1 MLPIR
6 PVRRLKSYE
15 EHLDFYRYSTAATA
29 RRSQSPYAHMRRKAA
44 SFPYAKEAD
53 IEAAERFAVA
63 LAMILAAAAT
73 LRGLAE
79 QLADP
84 AASQALNRRAVNN
97 GNPEAVHVKAEPGAP
112 VAEYTLEIRR
122 LAAPQISRTAF
133 FAPDAPTTIR
143 HGINRLVLAAR
154 QGNKELEWLSGE
166 GMSHKAALTWL
177 KNSINTASD
186 TVRASLEKDPET
198 GRIRLVLEAAASG
211 ADGAF
216 FLQDLEGNMAS
227 ATGLLIKDQTAADAQ
242 FRINGG
248 DWQYGSDNRVI
259 LPALGLQLQLLSAS
273 SGPLSFTVSPDWDHI
288 REKLLQ
294 LYGAMDVLEQRLAQS
309 ADDLNPRFSRE
320 LFRLRETFP
329 PEEEL
334 RDSMHLADIAALL
347 TAGHGLIPGLLALI
361 REMESVPAEELLNR
375 DNSRYKRYANYLA
388 SREWY
393 SQLPH
398 QGLLLNRFW

>member
-15 EHLDFYRYSTAATA
+15 EHLDFYRYSTAAVT
-29 RRSQSPYAHMRRKAA
+29 RRAQSPYAHMRRKAA

-63 LAMILAAAAT
+63 LAMVLAAAAT
-73 LRGLAE
+73 LKGLAE

-84 AASQALNRRAVNN
+84 AASQALNRRAVKN
-97 GNPEAVHVKAEPGAP
+97 GNPEAVQVKAESGAP
-112 VAEYTLEIRR
+112 VADYTLEIKR

-143 HGINRLVLAAR
+143 HGINRLVLATR
-154 QGNKELEWLSGE
+154 HENKELQWLSGE
-166 GMSHKAALTWL
+166 SMSHKTALTWL
-177 KNSINTASD
+177 KNSINAAD
-186 TVRASLEKDPET
+186 RKIRASLEKDPET

-248 DWQYGSDNRVI
+248 DWQYVSDNHII
-259 LPALGLQLQLLSAS
+259 LPALGLQLQLLSAAA
-273 SGPLSFTVSPDWDHI
+273 GDAVFTVAPDWEHI

-294 LYGAMDVLEQRLAQS
+294 LNAAMDVLEQRLAQS
-309 ADDLNPRFSRE
+309 ADYLNPRFHRE
-320 LFRLRETFP
+320 LLRLRETFP

-334 RDSMHLADIAALL
+334 RDSGHLAEIAALL
-347 TAGHGLIPGLLALI
+347 TGGHGLIPGLSALI

-398 QGLLLNRFW
+398 QGLLLNRFL

>member
-15 EHLDFYRYSTAATA
+15 EHLDFYRYSSAAVT
-29 RRSQSPYAHMRRKAA
+29 RRAQSPYAHMRRKAA

-63 LAMILAAAAT
+63 LVMVLAAAAT
-73 LRGLAE
+73 LKGLAE

-84 AASQALNRRAVNN
+84 AASQALNRRAVDN
-97 GNPEAVHVKAEPGAP
+97 GSPDAVQVKAEPGAP
-112 VAEYTLEIRR
+112 VADYTLDIKR

-133 FAPDAPTTIR
+133 FTPDAPTTIR
-143 HGINRLVLAAR
+143 HGLNRLVLATR
-154 QGNKELEWLSGE
+154 QENRELQWLSGE
-166 GMSHKAALTWL
+166 DMTHKTALTWL
-177 KNSINTASD
+177 KNSINAVSD
-186 TVRASLEKDPET
+186 KVRASLEKDPET
-198 GRIRLVLEAAASG
+198 GRIRLVLMAAANG

-242 FRINGG
+242 FRINGE
-248 DWQYGSDNRVI
+248 DWQFVPDNRVM
-259 LPALGLQLQLLSAS
+259 LPGLGLQLHLLAVTG
-273 SGPLSFTVSPDWDHI
+273 GPAVFTVSPDWEHI

-294 LYGAMDVLEQRLAQS
+294 LNAAMDVLEERLVQS
-309 ADDLNPRFSRE
+309 ADYLNPRFHRE
-320 LFRLRETFP
+320 LLRLRETFP
-329 PEEEL
+329 ADEEL
-334 RDSMHLADIAALL
+334 RDSGHLAEIAALL
-347 TAGHGLIPGLLALI
+347 TGEHGLVPALLALI
-361 REMESVPAEELLNR
+361 RDMESVPAEELLNR